1 LRLVAQAFSLRD
13 TGFMR
18 SPCLICDSTIV
29 VHVISGTE
37 SAVVKIDFHQGH
49 MSLGMASSPASGLGK
64 YGFEKN
70 FHNFKYE
77 K

>member
-1 LRLVAQAFSLRD
+1 
-13 TGFMR
+13 MR

-37 SAVVKIDFHQGH
+37 SAVVKIDFHQAAA
-49 MSLGMASSPASGLGK
+49 SLCRRIRSRLHGWVNMDLKS
-64 YGFEKN
+64 N

>member
-1 LRLVAQAFSLRD
+1 MTHRFR
-13 TGFMR
+13 R

-37 SAVVKIDFHQGH
+37 SAIVKTDFHEGTRKPAQADFAVGF
-49 MSLGMASSPASGLGK
+49 MAWVNMDLKS
-64 YGFEKN
+64 Y